1 MSTADAVPELPN
13 VDDLRKQLV
22 ALKDQINDLTG
33 AELGKAAA
41 QIRDRPLPAVLA
53 VLAIGLIGGYLLKR

>member
-1 MSTADAVPELPN
+1 LSTADAVPELPN

-33 AELGKAAA
+33 AGLGKAAA